1 LEKVC
6 FMESALDNRPS
17 LYPVA
22 GNGNGHGIM
31 VLWAAAETPPASP
44 FGADTPETLAESYVL
59 GRINAKSYGL
69 RSARLVLT
77 EAVADIEA
85 RLAEL
90 APDLLQRR

>member
-1 LEKVC
+1 
-6 FMESALDNRPS
+6 MESALDNRPS

-22 GNGNGHGIM
+22 GNGNGHGMM

-44 FGADTPETLAESYVL
+44 FGADTMETLADSFGR
-59 GRINAKSYGL
+59 GRISAESFGL

-85 RLAEL
+85 RLTEL
-90 APDLLQRR
+90 TPDLL